1 MSGSSS
7 SSSGSSSSDDAN
19 APVDYRRFFVE
30 FFKAKGATQILIVSI
45 LFAFGIGSTIGLI
58 PDTLADR
65 YARIHHDYQGDHC
78 STFDRLDKPDACQ
91 EGSDDAQAGTI
102 RDIRFDKFF

>member
-1 MSGSSS
+1 
-7 SSSGSSSSDDAN
+7 
-19 APVDYRRFFVE
+19 V
-30 FFKAKGATQILIVSI
+30 VSRP
-45 LFAFGIGSTIGLI
+45 LFPLYSLSFSLFSQI

-102 RDIRFDKFF
+102 RFTRLGSFLNVIYRIYNASC

>member
-1 MSGSSS
+1 M
-7 SSSGSSSSDDAN
+7 
-19 APVDYRRFFVE
+19 
-30 FFKAKGATQILIVSI
+30 Q
-45 LFAFGIGSTIGLI
+45 I

-102 RDIRFDKFF
+102 DANCFDQFMEDFYRTMCLANKYTTALYFFSQRQLGPM